1 MNPPVPTA
9 LRYNAHGVAKPFIL
23 YGWHLSY
30 YSGKV
35 RCYLRHKQIP
45 FIDTPVDFV
54 TLMMRIKR
62 HTGAV
67 VMPVVVTPQGEWLQ
81 DSSAVIDELE
91 RRFPEG
97 SVIPATPV
105 RRFAAYLLETW
116 GDEWWI
122 PVAMHTRWSYPENY
136 PLFER
141 DGGAALLPHWP
152 RFLRDRA
159 VKTAAN
165 SMRSY
170 LSRVGIVPEQTPLLE
185 HWTVDMLDALES
197 HFAAHKFLLGDSP
210 TIADFGLIGPM
221 YGHLGR
227 DPWPKRELVDPRKA
241 LRAWID
247 RMAEPNASAPSS
259 TAASDEVPAS
269 LVPVFRSIAGEF
281 LPMVEATLEAVNR
294 HIKAGT
300 RDADGALPRGLDPI
314 SYPLGAG
321 QFTRTAVPFVL
332 WKIQRLNGVYRAMGA
347 NEQGAVRRWL
357 ETIGC
362 ARLLDLPI
370 PHLRR
375 VALRVAIEPQAQA
388 AITVASLDRA
398 LA

>member
-1 MNPPVPTA
+1 V
-9 LRYNAHGVAKPFIL
+9 RYHAGGVAKPFVL

-35 RCYLRHKQIP
+35 RCYLRYKQIP
-45 FIDTPVDFV
+45 FVDTPVDFV

-62 HTGAV
+62 RTGAA

-81 DSSAVIDELE
+81 DSSAIIDELE
-91 RRFPEG
+91 RRFPER
-97 SVIPATPV
+97 SVIPKTPV

-136 PLFER
+136 TLFER
-141 DGGAALLPHWP
+141 DGGAALLPHRP
-152 RFLRDRA
+152 KFLRDRA
-159 VKTAAN
+159 VAIAAN
-165 SMRSY
+165 AMRGY

-185 HWTVDMLDALES
+185 RWTFDMLDALDT
-197 HFAAHKFLLGDSP
+197 HFSAHKFLLGDTP
-210 TIADFGLIGPM
+210 TIADFGLVGAM

-227 DPWPKRELVDPRKA
+227 DPWPKRELIDPRKA

-247 RMAEPNASAPSS
+247 RMAEADVATASSGGGP
-259 TAASDEVPAS
+259 DEVPAS
-269 LVPVFRSIAGEF
+269 LAPAFRSIASEF
-281 LPMVEATLEAVNR
+281 LPMVEATLEALDR
-294 HIKAGT
+294 HVRSGASDPAGV
-300 RDADGALPRGLDPI
+300 LPRGLDPI
-314 SYPLGAG
+314 SYPLGSGRFSRA
-321 QFTRTAVPFVL
+321 AVPFVL
-332 WKIQRLNGVYRAMGA
+332 WKIQRLNDVYRAMGA

-362 ARLLDLPI
+362 VRVLDLPI
-370 PHLRR
+370 PKLRR

-388 AITVASLDRA
+388 A
-398 LA
+398 